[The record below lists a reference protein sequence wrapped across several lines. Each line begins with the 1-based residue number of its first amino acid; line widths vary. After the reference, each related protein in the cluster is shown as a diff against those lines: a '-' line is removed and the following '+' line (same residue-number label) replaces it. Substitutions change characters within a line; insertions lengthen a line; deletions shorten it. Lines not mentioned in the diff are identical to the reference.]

1 MISRRHALALLAGT
15 LVPHRLMAAYL
26 ESDFME
32 AMETAAPLPPVEA
45 RLPKNPRVVNLAAS
59 GKQPGTHG
67 GTIRMLIGGQRDI
80 RYMPMISYARLV
92 GYNEKRELEADL
104 LESFEV
110 EAERVFTFR
119 LRDGHR
125 WSDGSEFTAEDFRYV
140 WEDMFHNK
148 KLHKGGIPS
157 NLKINDKGPRFE
169 VLDRLTVR
177 YSWDDPNPDFLTDL
191 ASPSPLRIMQPA
203 AYLKQFHATY
213 QSKEVLDTHI
223 AREKVEDWVALH
235 QRMSRTV
242 RPENPDL
249 PTLDAWRNRTAP
261 PAGRFVFER
270 NPYYHRV
277 DENGRQLPY
286 VDRVLLDVSSS
297 DLIAAKTGTGES
309 DLQFTNLDFADYTFL
324 KNAEQRYPIT
334 VDLWKRIQGSRVCLV
349 PNLNCK
355 DDGWRQVWRDVRV
368 RRALSLSINRREI
381 NKAVFF
387 GLAQESSNSILPA
400 SPLFRDSY
408 KNAWAG
414 FDPEQA
420 NRLLDEAGLSARN
433 SEGIR
438 LLPDGRP
445 AKVIVESMGENSVEG
460 DVLELIRD
468 YWVEI
473 GFRIYVRTSQRE
485 LVRRRVKGGD
495 TIMTVGQGI
504 DNGVPTADMSPKE
517 LAPSTD
523 DQLQWPLWG
532 LYALSGGS
540 DGKAPDMPEAIA
552 LHELL
557 LAWRRSDSHDQREK
571 IWHDMLGI
579 FTDQVFT
586 IGTVNATLQPLVQAR
601 HLRNL
606 PSEGLYGFD
615 PMSYLGVYMPDTFWY
630 DRNA

>member
-1 MISRRHALALLAGT
+1 MITRRHALALLAGT
-15 LVPHRLMAAYL
+15 LMPQKLLAAYQQ
-26 ESDFME
+26 SDFIE
-32 AMETAAPLPPVEA
+32 ELEVPLPPVEE
-45 RLPKNPRVVNLAAS
+45 RLPKNPRVVNLGAS
-59 GKQPGTHG
+59 GKLPGIHG

-92 GYNEKRELEADL
+92 GYNEKLELQADL
-104 LESFEV
+104 VESFEV
-110 EAERVFTFR
+110 KDERVFTFR
-119 LRDGHR
+119 LREGHR
-125 WSDGSEFTAEDFRYV
+125 WSDGSEFTSEDFRYV

-157 NLKINDKGPRFE
+157 NLKINGKGPRFE
-169 VLDRLTVR
+169 VIDRLTVR
-177 YSWDDPNPDFLTDL
+177 YSWEDPNPDFLTDL

-203 AYLKQFHATY
+203 DYLKQFHASY
-213 QSKEVLDTHI
+213 QSKDKLDAFI
-223 AREKVEDWVALH
+223 AKERVEDWVALH

-297 DLIAAKTGTGES
+297 DLIAAKTGTGEA

-324 KNAEQRYPIT
+324 KNAEERYPIT
-334 VDLWKRIQGSRVCLV
+334 VDLWKRIQGSRVCLI

-355 DDGWRQVWRDVRV
+355 DNVWRNVWRDVRV
-368 RRALSLSINRREI
+368 RRALSLAINRREI

-387 GLAQESSNSILPA
+387 GLAQESADTVLPA
-400 SPLFRDSY
+400 SPLYQERY
-408 KNAWAG
+408 RTAWAE
-414 FDPEQA
+414 FDPARA
-420 NRLLDEAGLSARN
+420 NQLLDEAGLDKRDSD
-433 SEGIR
+433 GLR
-438 LLPDGRP
+438 LLPDGRS

-468 YWVEI
+468 YWLEI
-473 GFRIYVRTSQRE
+473 GFRIFVRTSQRE

-517 LAPSTD
+517 FAPTTD

-532 LYALSGGS
+532 LHAMSGGS
-540 DGKAPDMPEAIA
+540 DGTQPDIPEVIA
-552 LHELL
+552 LYELL
-557 LAWRRSDSHDQREK
+557 LAWRTSETAAERK
-571 IWHDMLGI
+571 AIWHQMLSI
-579 FTDQVFT
+579 CSDQVFT
-586 IGTVNATLQPLVQAR
+586 IGTVNSTLQPLVRAR
-601 HLRNL
+601 QLRNL
-606 PSEGLYGFD
+606 PSDGLYGFD

>member
-1 MISRRHALALLAGT
+1 MITRRHALALLAGT
-15 LVPHRLMAAYL
+15 LVPQKLFAAFL
-26 ESDFME
+26 ESDYI
-32 AMETAAPLPPVEA
+32 ETMQTARPLPPVA
-45 RLPKNPRVVNLAAS
+45 DRLPKNPRVVNLAAS
-59 GKQPGTHG
+59 GRLPGAHG

-92 GYNEKRELEADL
+92 GYNEKLDIQPDL
-104 LESFEV
+104 VENYEV
-110 EAERVFTFR
+110 KDERVFTFR

-140 WEDMFHNK
+140 WDDMFHHK
-148 KLHKGGIPS
+148 KLFKGGIPA
-157 NLKINDKGPRFE
+157 NLKINGEGPRFE

-177 YSWDDPNPDFLTDL
+177 YTWADPNPDFLTDL
-191 ASPSPLRIMQPA
+191 ASPSPVRLMQPA
-203 AYLKQFHATY
+203 AYLKQFHVNY
-213 QSKEVLDTHI
+213 QTKEKMAELI

-235 QRMSRTV
+235 QRMSRSV

-249 PTLDAWRNRTAP
+249 PTLDAWCNRTTP

-324 KNAEQRYPIT
+324 KNAEQRYPMT
-334 VDLWKRIQGSRVCLV
+334 VDLWKRIQGSRVCLI

-355 DDGWRQVWRDVRV
+355 DDGWRGVWRDVRV
-368 RRALSLSINRREI
+368 RRALSLAINRREI

-387 GLAQESSNSILPA
+387 GLAQESSNTLLPE
-400 SPLFRDSY
+400 SPLYRDSY
-408 KNAWAG
+408 RNAWSG
-414 FDPEQA
+414 FDPVRA
-420 NRLLDEAGLSARN
+420 NQLLDEAGLARRDA
-433 SEGIR
+433 EGTR

-473 GFRIYVRTSQRE
+473 GIRIYVRTSQRE

-504 DNGVPTADMSPKE
+504 DNGVATADMSPKE
-517 LAPSTD
+517 LAPTTD

-532 LYALSGGS
+532 LFALSGGS
-540 DGKAPDMPEAIA
+540 DGKAPDMPEAAA
-552 LHELL
+552 LYELL
-557 LAWRRSDSHDQREK
+557 LAWRATENTAQRED
-571 IWHDMLGI
+571 IWHEMLSI

-601 HLRNL
+601 NLRNL
-606 PSEGLYGFD
+606 PREGLYGFD
-615 PMSYLGVYMPDTFWY
+615 PMSYLGIYMPDTFWY